1 MQRGRS
7 RSISTVALARQ
18 ASEER
23 RWSLLVT
30 ATSTSSSPSTTT
42 HTTST
47 SSSKPLSSSPVEII
61 DLTTS
66 NTEEHPASPTN
77 SSDSLVSSFMT
88 LEAASVSI
96 PPPLTLQDQL
106 HVAYASDDI
115 HLAKIL
121 LLKLKGIEVT
131 SDSDPRIAA
140 VQPEDFDECFIPA
153 GGFMSQED
161 EEVIEEMQRVER
173 ERLRVEHELRERR
186 EREESEKRR
195 RREWESHC
203 EKIWE
208 GEKKRMREEKQFLEK
223 KREEERKRWEETDR
237 RKREAAE
244 RRATATSRYSTRSS
258 LSTSKSKPKL
268 SYANLSTER
277 SAGSSSSL
285 SSMAADDDQYL
296 YSLPV
301 PKVPPPP
308 PRRRRGSASPP
319 SQLTTFSSP
328 YPGPTLN
335 SSTHKL
341 GQLVDGH
348 TGEDDYPSSSHQ
360 GLITS
365 EGRTRTALEPL
376 DSESDPHTHLS
387 SSSSTTITVS
397 FRDVLTSMRG
407 PLFPLV
413 PESDSRPRCAR
424 ADESRDGSQSQSPI
438 RHRTQSRGR
447 CQEQPLQPL
456 SLKSGGSARR
466 RKRDEELLSV
476 LLTEVKWVEG
486 ERLLRGRPRQR
497 EIGERSRSN
506 RSTEK
511 EGEAGSKEKARQ
523 LRPSQPVRQNSSSS
537 IKSCSSTSSCAA
549 CSAASQTP
557 TSPTSSTSSAVSRA
571 GSWLSSFSSSST
583 STDITTP
590 STSLSTSPLKANIT
604 PVHKHLSSSVPPSN
618 VRSTVAGWLRKSA
631 IAAATQQHQAKESHR
646 SDTQLM
652 HSCHRLHHSRLTRIL
667 PFDGPLP
674 LDHEGDGTSS
684 LLKHEGVDEL
694 VLKGDTKPRATDP
707 NAGHRIS
714 IHGAAGLARQM
725 TRFVELAKGFQ
736 TAYINMAAFS
746 ALHTSTSYD
755 GRSWDFADDAEE
767 EEVRRRRRTR
777 GASTKTA
784 VRRLRPAGYRATN
797 VEVQL
802 FALRPTVVG
811 VRKEKEGSL
820 GATNE
825 GSAGVLPDDE
835 TTRGSGAREL
845 RSSWNQENDDE
856 GAEYIPLLSPFPPSH
871 SPRTVLPNPLPYPL
885 FFKPSNPLVL
895 SPHRR
900 VSLQHHKQV
909 EDGMEFGSLSV
920 SPPPYP
926 SLARG
931 TGRFSSRLSSSPP
944 PRSSPRSRGSSR
956 SNSLSP
962 TRRSSLARLQ
972 NPQKLPAPVPRPRL
986 VANPVYLRLKAAK
999 NVGHELG
1006 VNWEVDLGKK
1016 CGSLC
1021 TGKEKVLALAYDEI
1035 GKSVLGREEEFKRE
1049 GERERLYILSNYRGG
1064 AGVEVERD
1072 RRGRHD
1078 RQRIPVAQVDGF
1090 SGVRRGRC
1098 VVRG

>member
-1 MQRGRS
+1 MLCGLQS
-7 RSISTVALARQ
+7 NHC
-18 ASEER
+18 
-23 RWSLLVT
+23 SLL
-30 ATSTSSSPSTTT
+30 SDITTN
-42 HTTST
+42 
-47 SSSKPLSSSPVEII
+47 I
-61 DLTTS
+61 
-66 NTEEHPASPTN
+66 TEEYPASPTD
-77 SSDSLVSSFMT
+77 SSDSLVSSLMT
-88 LEAASVSI
+88 LEGASASI

-131 SDSDPRIAA
+131 SDSDPRIDA

-161 EEVIEEMQRVER
+161 EEVIEEMQRAEL

-244 RRATATSRYSTRSS
+244 RRATATSRYPTRSS
-258 LSTSKSKPKL
+258 LSMSKSKPKL

-277 SAGSSSSL
+277 SAGSSSCSIT
-285 SSMAADDDQYL
+285 ADDDQYL

-308 PRRRRGSASPP
+308 SRRRRGSASPP
-319 SQLTTFSSP
+319 SQLTSFPSSHS
-328 YPGPTLN
+328 GPASN

-341 GQLVDGH
+341 GQLSDGH
-348 TGEDDYPSSSHQ
+348 TGDDERPSSSHQ
-360 GLITS
+360 GSITS

-387 SSSSTTITVS
+387 SSSLTTITVS

-407 PLFPLV
+407 PLFPIV
-413 PESDSRPRCAR
+413 PESDSRPRHVR

-447 CQEQPLQPL
+447 CQEQPFQPL
-456 SLKSGGSARR
+456 SQKSGGSTRR
-466 RKRDEELLSV
+466 RKRDEELLSL
-476 LLTEVKWVEG
+476 LLTEIKWVEG

-497 EIGERSRSN
+497 ESGERSRSH

-590 STSLSTSPLKANIT
+590 STSFSTSPLKGNIT

-631 IAAATQQHQAKESHR
+631 IAAAATQQHQVKESHR
-646 SDTQLM
+646 NDTQLM
-652 HSCHRLHHSRLTRIL
+652 HSCHRLHPSRLTRIL

-674 LDHEGDGTSS
+674 LDHDGDGTSS
-684 LLKHEGVDEL
+684 FLKHEGVDEL
-694 VLKGDTKPRATDP
+694 AFNGDAKPRATDQ

-714 IHGAAGLARQM
+714 VHGAAGLAKRM

-746 ALHTSTSYD
+746 ALHTTTSYD
-755 GRSWDFADDAEE
+755 GRSWDFADDAEG
-767 EEVRRRRRTR
+767 EEVRRRRVR

-797 VEVQL
+797 AEVQL

-811 VRKEKEGSL
+811 VRKEKEGSF
-820 GATNE
+820 GAMNE
-825 GSAGVLPDDE
+825 GSAGVLLDDE
-835 TTRGSGAREL
+835 TGRGSGAREL
-845 RSSWNQENDDE
+845 RSPWNQEDDDE
-856 GAEYIPLLSPFPPSH
+856 GVEYIPLLSPFPPSH
-871 SPRTVLPNPLPYPL
+871 SPKTVLPSPLPYPL
-885 FFKPSNPLVL
+885 FFKPSNPLVP

-900 VSLQHHKQV
+900 VSLQHHQQL

-920 SPPPYP
+920 SPPSYP

-944 PRSSPRSRGSSR
+944 PRSSPRSRGTSR

-999 NVGHELG
+999 NIGHELG
-1006 VNWEVDLGKK
+1006 VNWEVDLGKR

-1078 RQRIPVAQVDGF
+1078 RQRIPVAQVEGF